1 MFEADIATL
10 FPEMCDAVLNCS
22 ILKRAKNLNLVD
34 IKTHN
39 IRHFSTDKHKKVDD
53 YPYGGGKGMLMQ
65 ANPIF
70 RCYENTLKERK
81 KEMHVIHLSP
91 QGKILTQKKVLALSK
106 FSKPLF
112 LVCGHYEGIDQ
123 RIIDKIVDEEISIG
137 DYVLTGGELGALVL
151 LDAIVRLIP
160 GVLTD
165 KECYEEESI
174 FNGLL
179 EHPQYTRPRVWEGMQ
194 VPEVLLSGHHEKIKN
209 WKKEKSIEVT
219 KIKRPDLFS
228 KLTSF
233 ERKK

>member
-1 MFEADIATL
+1 M
-10 FPEMCDAVLNCS
+10 
-22 ILKRAKNLNLVD
+22 
-34 IKTHN
+34 
-39 IRHFSTDKHKKVDD
+39 
-53 YPYGGGKGMLMQ
+53 
-65 ANPIF
+65 
-70 RCYENTLKERK
+70 
-81 KEMHVIHLSP
+81 
-91 QGKILTQKKVLALSK
+91 
-106 FSKPLF
+106 
-112 LVCGHYEGIDQ
+112 
-123 RIIDKIVDEEISIG
+123 
-137 DYVLTGGELGALVL
+137 

-219 KIKRPDLFS
+219 KIKRPDLFN